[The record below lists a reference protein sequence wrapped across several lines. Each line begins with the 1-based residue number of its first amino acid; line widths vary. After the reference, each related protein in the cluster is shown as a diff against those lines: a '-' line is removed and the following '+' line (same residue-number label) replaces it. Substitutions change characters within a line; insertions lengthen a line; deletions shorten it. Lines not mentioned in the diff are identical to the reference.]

1 MQSRKIILLS
11 IKKQKVRFWQMAR
24 QALAVFVAFVALSFA
39 PIFAQAQAQN
49 TAQPTQKATNTQ
61 KPIEYTKART
71 LTIAISQ
78 NAIVTSPQGYGA
90 NQLFAQNLVFEG
102 LTRLGKNGEIEPSL
116 AESWEILDGG
126 KKYIFHL
133 RKGVIFSNGE
143 AFDASA
149 AKKNFDALIKM
160 RARHSWS
167 ALSEVLD
174 SVAVLDSHTL
184 AITLRAPYA
193 PTLSELALIRPY
205 RFIAPSCIP
214 DSLDIT
220 SRAPSKPI
228 GTGAYMLAESILG
241 SGDEF
246 RANPH
251 YWDASRAPYFTTI
264 RTKVI
269 LEPNSKLIALK
280 TGLVDLVYGRDQISS
295 EIFKEVAQGRGGR
308 DLRAYLSPAIYT
320 TALGL
325 NPSNE
330 FLADKRV
337 RQAIAQAI
345 DKDALTKGVYGEY
358 QSSASALFAPN
369 SKLTK
374 IELAKIAKSSGADS
388 SADSS
393 TARKLLES
401 SGFTRNKQGAYEKGG
416 KILRLK
422 LEYVGNDPAQK
433 MMGEILQAQLAKVGV
448 ELVLSAND
456 ESIYSNKI
464 KNGAFDMCFT
474 DTWGAPYEPI
484 VMLNSMRFK
493 GHSGYALLSPLPQG
507 SKIFAD
513 IAALIATLES
523 KLAAPTHAILRE
535 IYEASV
541 FVPLTYQRNKAIAKD
556 WISGLE
562 NMGVAAFEIPLWELG
577 NKRVK

>member
-1 MQSRKIILLS
+1 M
-11 IKKQKVRFWQMAR
+11 
-24 QALAVFVAFVALSFA
+24 
-39 PIFAQAQAQN
+39 
-49 TAQPTQKATNTQ
+49 
-61 KPIEYTKART
+61 EYTKART

-126 KKYIFHL
+126 KKYIFYL
-133 RKGVIFSNGE
+133 RKGVVFSNGE

-174 SVAVLDSHTL
+174 SVAALDSHTL

-246 RANPH
+246 KANPH
-251 YWDASRAPYFTTI
+251 YWDAGRAPYFTTI
-264 RTKVI
+264 CTKVI

-320 TALGL
+320 TVLGL

-330 FLADKRV
+330 FLVDKRV

-345 DKDALTKGVYGEY
+345 DKDALIKGVYGEY

-374 IELAKIAKSSGADS
+374 IELAKIAESSGAGSSGVDS

-433 MMGEILQAQLAKVGV
+433 MMGEILQAQLAKIGV

-484 VMLNSMRFK
+484 IMLNSMRFK
-493 GHSGYALLSPLPQG
+493 GHSGYVLLSPLPQG

-513 IAALIATLES
+513 ITALIATPES
-523 KLAAPTHAILRE
+523 KLVAPTHAILRE

-556 WISGLE
+556 FISGLE

-577 NKRVK
+577 DKRAE